1 MLAQNTTAAAVSNI
15 VYDLMNV
22 EIVHAS
28 LFNNI
33 NNIFE
38 YKIFCCEEKIIRKGK
53 FTGHNVQLRLSFIK
67 EGKYSFRLF
76 LNGEQIQQSGFE
88 KIADLAYNFRR

>member
-1 MLAQNTTAAAVSNI
+1 MFAQNITAAAVSNI

-22 EIVHAS
+22 EIIHSS

-33 NNIFE
+33 FE
-38 YKIFCCEEKIIRKGK
+38 YRICCDDEKIIRKGR
-53 FTGHNVQLRLSFIK
+53 FTGPNVQLRLSFIK
-67 EGKYSFRLF
+67 EGKYSFLLF

-88 KIADLAYNFRR
+88 KIADLSYNFSH